1 MVTVELLFFDLDL
14 DDLIVDR
21 EAMIWY
27 WLDWSSVDVDAVPT
41 IDHQKMKIK
50 NMASSHQ
57 NTFLSQIHV

>member
-27 WLDWSSVDVDAVPT
+27 WFDWSSVDVDVVPT
-41 IDHQKMKIK
+41 I
-50 NMASSHQ
+50 
-57 NTFLSQIHV
+57 